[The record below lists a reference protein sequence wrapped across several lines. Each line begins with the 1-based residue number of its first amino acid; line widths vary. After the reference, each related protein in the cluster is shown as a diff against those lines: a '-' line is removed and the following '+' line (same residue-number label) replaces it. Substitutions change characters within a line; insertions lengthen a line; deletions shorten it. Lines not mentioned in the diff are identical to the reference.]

1 MLVNVSAVHDH
12 VDYGVVIDAGSSGSR
27 VHIYEWPHRS
37 DTRMPLI
44 EAAPFKETT
53 KWSKKVEPGLSSYA
67 SNPSGAAT
75 SIAEL
80 LTYVASVIPPVDHA
94 RTPVYVYGTAGLRKV
109 PPTEAEHILN
119 AVRDTVHHSP
129 FLFRREWARIISGQE
144 EGTFGWITVNHLKGT
159 LHARQSQD
167 SHLTTVGALDLG
179 GASTQ
184 ITFAMPPENTAP
196 HPHVLPITLGGVTYQ
211 LFSQS
216 LLGFGVDE
224 LQRRSAAL
232 ARAQAPSTTLS
243 PTDPAPF
250 ACLPKGLIKEYE
262 TPSGKIS
269 VTGTS
274 QPHACVEL
282 IKEVLEGAEEVC
294 WLRPCAVSGFDL
306 PFYEKYREFVA
317 FSAYYYT
324 AAFLELP
331 GKPTLKQF
339 EAAAASKLMQPYED
353 MVAQVSPKKL
363 PYLPTYYVGGLYVPT
378 LLSSFGMPMQSSG
391 IEFAESINN
400 VELSWTVGAMMYQAD
415 LLLFGE
421 CPFEKD
427 VPVSVFGRWQTF
439 LAGSSPEDMHCRHEK
454 PLVSSMLALLG
465 WAVLLVA
472 FFWALHLHCAWLPK
486 RFFSSKG
493 VKRVASIHEII
504 VR

>member
-1 MLVNVSAVHDH
+1 MHTVKRARSYNSTSDIVTVEESMSPVLPLFSSASQGRDPELWRRLRRRRILNASIVFSLLFMAVTGWIMLVNVSAVHDH

-232 ARAQAPSTTLS
+232 ARAQAPST
-243 PTDPAPF
+243 
-250 ACLPKGLIKEYE
+250 
-262 TPSGKIS
+262 KIGRAS
-269 VTGTS
+269 
-274 QPHACVEL
+274 C
-282 IKEVLEGAEEVC
+282 
-294 WLRPCAVSGFDL
+294 
-306 PFYEKYREFVA
+306 RE
-317 FSAYYYT
+317 
-324 AAFLELP
+324 
-331 GKPTLKQF
+331 
-339 EAAAASKLMQPYED
+339 
-353 MVAQVSPKKL
+353 
-363 PYLPTYYVGGLYVPT
+363 
-378 LLSSFGMPMQSSG
+378 
-391 IEFAESINN
+391 
-400 VELSWTVGAMMYQAD
+400 
-415 LLLFGE
+415 
-421 CPFEKD
+421 
-427 VPVSVFGRWQTF
+427 
-439 LAGSSPEDMHCRHEK
+439 
-454 PLVSSMLALLG
+454 
-465 WAVLLVA
+465 
-472 FFWALHLHCAWLPK
+472 
-486 RFFSSKG
+486 
-493 VKRVASIHEII
+493 RV
-504 VR
+504 